1 MSSMTIALIAFACGY
16 AGAVA
21 GSYLRTRLPAHHL
34 LRDSQELLKMG
45 AGVIAT
51 LTALVLGLLISSA
64 KNSYDTVSDGLT
76 QCGADVIMLDRL
88 LGLYGPETKEPRQL
102 LRRTV
107 GGMIARSWPEDM
119 KAFSG
124 LEPISVGAGLT
135 ALHEDVLKLVPQ
147 NDAQRSL
154 QAQAAQ
160 NIIELRQRRL
170 QVSERGEVPL
180 PVPFL
185 VVMIFWLTVL
195 FANFGLLAH
204 PNATTLSV
212 LLLCALSVAGAIFLL
227 VEMSHPTTGLMKV
240 SSAPLVKALGILS
253 R

>member
-1 MSSMTIALIAFACGY
+1 MTIALIVFACSF
-16 AGAVA
+16 AGAA
-21 GSYLRTRLPAHHL
+21 GGSYLRTRLPSHHVR
-34 LRDSQELLKMG
+34 RDSQELMKMG

-64 KNSYDTVSDGLT
+64 KNSYDTVNEGLT
-76 QCGADVIMLDRL
+76 QCGADVILLDRL
-88 LGLYGPETKEPRQL
+88 LGLYGPETKDERLL

-107 GGMIARSWPEDM
+107 GGMIVRAWPEDM
-119 KAFSG
+119 KAFPT
-124 LEPISVGAGLT
+124 LEPVSVGVGLT
-135 ALHEDVLKLVPQ
+135 ALHDGMLKLSPQ

-154 QAQAAQ
+154 QSQAVQ
-160 NIIELRQRRL
+160 SIVELRQRRL
-170 QVSERGEVPL
+170 QVSERGEIPL
-180 PVPFL
+180 PTPFL

-195 FANFGLLAH
+195 FASFGLLAH
-204 PNATTLSV
+204 PNPTTLSV